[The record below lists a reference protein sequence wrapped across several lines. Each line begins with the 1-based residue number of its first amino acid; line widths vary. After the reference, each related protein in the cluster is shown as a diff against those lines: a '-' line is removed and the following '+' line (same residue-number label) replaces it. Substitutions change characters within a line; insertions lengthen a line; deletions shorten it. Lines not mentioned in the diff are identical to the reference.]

1 MRISLSALA
10 MIIIGG
16 MAPPVEA
23 AGIDCAKSV
32 SASGHMICQD
42 KSLLAQDTMMEAL
55 YASALKRDDA
65 DKIRSQQQRWVATV
79 QSCGDLTCIRHAY
92 DDQVSFILD
101 TKGVV
106 SASTDFTSKR
116 SDGNEGRL
124 SIFGPVDGLVAVTLS
139 SVYAGPGAGNVNAD
153 GIQSVVPLTKEHAEL
168 SRGRCKFS
176 LNRLNAKTWRV
187 SQAGSCFLADGVTFR
202 GIYRKQ

>member
-16 MAPPVEA
+16 MAPSVEA
-23 AGIDCAKSV
+23 AGIDCIKPA
-32 SASGHMICQD
+32 SASDHMICQD
-42 KSLLAQDTMMEAL
+42 KPLLAQDKMMEAL

-65 DKIRSQQQRWVATV
+65 DKIRKQQQRWIATV
-79 QSCGDLTCIRHAY
+79 QSCGDLTCIRNAY
-92 DDQVSFILD
+92 DDQVSFILE

-116 SDGNEGRL
+116 SDGNAGRL

-139 SVYAGPGAGNVNAD
+139 SVFVGPGAGNVNAD

-168 SRGRCKFS
+168 SRDKCKFS
-176 LNRLNAKTWRV
+176 LNRLDATTWRV
-187 SQAGSCFLADGVTFR
+187 SQTGSCFLADGVTFR